1 MSFPARWWKY
11 ILVVVIVLTH
21 VVFPTSVFAATSPA
35 GNSNGV
41 NIPLGAVVPNIVG
54 GTGPTTSGWVESPV
68 VTETWK
74 GTERARQ
81 FLYWTFTHPPIYN
94 HPILVNVWEIAR
106 NTAYFMVAITILMFA
121 VGFYLAQR
129 RGVPLAVNYGSIAIK
144 IALVLL
150 YITFSYYI
158 ILALL
163 MLSETVMRIFIEN
176 LGGRDLLNVFA
187 FGQNVEKNYT
197 DFIGFWNPDP
207 RNLEMRNTS
216 LFLVRLTGITYNV
229 MAIMMILR
237 NVILFFLLILSPI
250 LALLLPFIFIRNT
263 GWIWIGVFFQWL
275 FYGPLFAIFLVAL
288 VKIWTAGIPYS
299 FNFERVK
306 KMTGAP
312 PYDAPPRDS
321 EQENTV
327 FPTSINILYG
337 GPAQE
342 LKFNNSSNYVDTYA
356 EYIIALVMLWV
367 VTFLPWLLLRIF
379 RDYCCE
385 ILAQNQATLVQILD
399 RIRGLGNPPPPPP
412 GSGPTTTAG
421 QAIDLPFR
429 HEQEAPRQQFI
440 EKLTEIT
447 RVNEINKVKTSDITQ
462 ALNLSVTSIQDIA
475 EHEIN
480 RASQTQMRTNL
491 DALHN
496 PASVSES
503 ELRQKFS
510 TLRGELM
517 TRAARGDRLA
527 ERVIAASDRRSAQV
541 FRTQQQ
547 PAQVFRGQHMP
558 LARPV
563 TTPDIAKQTG
573 VSEEQVKVVLQSIP
587 TMGVPSSQTIQTV
600 SQKTGVAT
608 AKVQQ
613 ILSSARPTS
622 LGRPISAPP
631 PVSVDDYE
639 EVKAMWLNH
648 YRDAEVPVSEKI
660 KSRLA
665 WLDEDITKL
674 TNVVNLMT
682 SMDEKLKAKGVEEV
696 GEILPFLLLGG
707 FSDVETIMYLKA
719 KLAAAQQVKTEI
731 EVQTKAREEVEKE
744 NQEEMI
750 DVDKTEKKEGAKTL
764 EAHQTRQQTIPGKK
778 DSSPTESSSRPG
790 EEGTEDM
797 GFRGGSQTQT
807 LDSLKA
813 SILSSVSSIQQAA
826 TGDIARALSLQVNS
840 LRDISLYEM
849 ESSVRESAQ
858 TNLRFLAN
866 PSTISDGVTRERYI
880 ALRTEL
886 TTRASRG
893 DTEAQKILASLDH
906 PLAAIV
912 HVVPPGKM
920 VPQLTTLDV
929 AKQANVPESTV
940 KKVLNVV
947 PRGMGIPSPQT
958 IAQAAQDTNL
968 PEGKVE
974 EIISLARPGKGN
986 KQFVDTLATVD
997 DYENV
1002 KDMWK
1007 RYYQEMDAPDESG
1020 GETKEVWLASEEKRL
1035 TNLVDALTSGDESKR
1050 KEALEKSQDI
1060 VSYFLLGGFSDI
1072 EMTLYLRAKLASLKE
1087 LGEEMNTLKQ
1097 AVLGN
1102 EEEDAFVDVTNKASA
1117 GGGGNGATKAVE
1129 GEKKENK
1136 NS

>member
-480 RASQTQMRTNL
+480 L
-491 DALHN
+491 GHIGKAL
-496 PASVSES
+496 
-503 ELRQKFS
+503 RFD
-510 TLRGELM
+510 LRGAARYNNSRIRMIAARLAHGLTGLTGGLRRDRAAVDDDGVFKSRV
-517 TRAARGDRLA
+517 TRAIAHHLGLILIETAA
-527 ERVIAASDRRSAQV
+527 EIYDLCFAHGFA
-541 FRTQQQ
+541 
-547 PAQVFRGQHMP
+547 
-558 LARPV
+558 
-563 TTPDIAKQTG
+563 I
-573 VSEEQVKVVLQSIP
+573 
-587 TMGVPSSQTIQTV
+587 SS
-600 SQKTGVAT
+600 
-608 AKVQQ
+608 
-613 ILSSARPTS
+613 
-622 LGRPISAPP
+622 
-631 PVSVDDYE
+631 
-639 EVKAMWLNH
+639 
-648 YRDAEVPVSEKI
+648 
-660 KSRLA
+660 
-665 WLDEDITKL
+665 
-674 TNVVNLMT
+674 
-682 SMDEKLKAKGVEEV
+682 
-696 GEILPFLLLGG
+696 
-707 FSDVETIMYLKA
+707 
-719 KLAAAQQVKTEI
+719 
-731 EVQTKAREEVEKE
+731 
-744 NQEEMI
+744 
-750 DVDKTEKKEGAKTL
+750 GA
-764 EAHQTRQQTIPGKK
+764 
-778 DSSPTESSSRPG
+778 SSPR
-790 EEGTEDM
+790 
-797 GFRGGSQTQT
+797 
-807 LDSLKA
+807 K
-813 SILSSVSSIQQAA
+813 LSAA
-826 TGDIARALSLQVNS
+826 GPV
-840 LRDISLYEM
+840 M
-849 ESSVRESAQ
+849 
-858 TNLRFLAN
+858 
-866 PSTISDGVTRERYI
+866 
-880 ALRTEL
+880 
-886 TTRASRG
+886 
-893 DTEAQKILASLDH
+893 
-906 PLAAIV
+906 
-912 HVVPPGKM
+912 
-920 VPQLTTLDV
+920 
-929 AKQANVPESTV
+929 
-940 KKVLNVV
+940 
-947 PRGMGIPSPQT
+947 
-958 IAQAAQDTNL
+958 
-968 PEGKVE
+968 
-974 EIISLARPGKGN
+974 
-986 KQFVDTLATVD
+986 
-997 DYENV
+997 
-1002 KDMWK
+1002 
-1007 RYYQEMDAPDESG
+1007 
-1020 GETKEVWLASEEKRL
+1020 
-1035 TNLVDALTSGDESKR
+1035 
-1050 KEALEKSQDI
+1050 
-1060 VSYFLLGGFSDI
+1060 
-1072 EMTLYLRAKLASLKE
+1072 
-1087 LGEEMNTLKQ
+1087 
-1097 AVLGN
+1097 
-1102 EEEDAFVDVTNKASA
+1102 
-1117 GGGGNGATKAVE
+1117 
-1129 GEKKENK
+1129 
-1136 NS
+1136 